1 MFATKF
7 SKGYANAMS
16 KADQIQPLPFY
27 QANSTDVL
35 GDIEQEMQIQHLP
48 AQIVAQ
54 LRERVALGEKKYG
67 MRLVSFNGRNAGQD
81 CLQEA
86 LDGIMYSQQMK
97 LEGHPLA
104 DKLRALFVEAVNLI
118 NEN

>member
-1 MFATKF
+1 
-7 SKGYANAMS
+7 MS
-16 KADQIQPLPFY
+16 KADQIQPRPFY

-35 GDIEQEMQIQHLP
+35 GDIEREIEAGLDREGAMMLL
-48 AQIVAQ
+48 Q

-67 MRLVSFNGRNAGQD
+67 MRLVSFNGRDASQD

-104 DKLRALFVEAVNLI
+104 DRLRALFVEAVNLI
-118 NEN
+118 NENQS

>member
-1 MFATKF
+1 
-7 SKGYANAMS
+7 MS
-16 KADQIQPLPFY
+16 KADQVQPLPFY
-27 QANSTDVL
+27 QANSSDVL
-35 GDIEQEMQIQHLP
+35 TDIEHEIEAGLDREGAMLLQ
-48 AQIVAQ
+48 Q

-67 MRLVSFNGRNAGQD
+67 MRLVSFNGRVASQD

-104 DKLRALFVEAVNLI
+104 EQLRALFVEAVNLI
-118 NEN
+118 NENQS